1 MAHVME
7 LKEAVQHFQQYMTNK
22 NIANKL
28 GISPGQ
34 LMKYANGTTKS
45 CSDKV
50 VDNFYDKFSL
60 DGQPILLDYFP
71 SESEYLA
78 NHRGK

>member
-28 GISPGQ
+28 GISQGQ

-50 VDNFYDKFSL
+50 VDNF
-60 DGQPILLDYFP
+60 
-71 SESEYLA
+71 
-78 NHRGK
+78 